1 MAERSWR
8 MKRQR
13 EAWAHGRA
21 LRDRL
26 LSEHQ
31 SEYGLLVPPPPAK
44 VIDEILTEQLKAKLR
59 FDPLP
64 LDRFAETRLVNGE
77 PVVTINSD
85 TASIAGVKDA
95 VGVQNV
101 AKWHEAIHIADHL
114 HVLVAPAQAALEGFG
129 VAPEIVCYRAGG
141 RLRASARDDVA
152 EREFWAEEAG
162 RAAAVS
168 LDALRRTDSFR
179 SLLRAANQSKDYVR
193 DGWPR
198 LYEAAEAIGVN
209 ISALVKQL
217 QFDGFI
223 ALVRISGKDQIFVQP
238 QLTENR

>member
-1 MAERSWR
+1 
-8 MKRQR
+8 
-13 EAWAHGRA
+13 
-21 LRDRL
+21 
-26 LSEHQ
+26 
-31 SEYGLLVPPPPAK
+31 VPPPPAK

-77 PVVTINSD
+77 PVVTISSD
-85 TASIAGVKDA
+85 TSAIPGVKDA

-101 AKWHEAIHIADHL
+101 AKWHEAIHITDHL
-114 HVLVAPAQAALEGFG
+114 DSLVAPAQAALEGFG
-129 VAPEIVCYRAGG
+129 IVPEIVCYRAGG
-141 RLRASARDDVA
+141 ALRSRVQDDVA
-152 EREFWAEEAG
+152 AREFWAEEAG

-168 LDALRRTDSFR
+168 LDALRRTDAFR
-179 SLLRAANQSKDYVR
+179 SLLRAASHSKDSVR

-217 QFDGFI
+217 QLEGFI
-223 ALVRISGKDQIFVQP
+223 AVVRIGGKDQIFVQP
-238 QLTENR
+238 QLTESR